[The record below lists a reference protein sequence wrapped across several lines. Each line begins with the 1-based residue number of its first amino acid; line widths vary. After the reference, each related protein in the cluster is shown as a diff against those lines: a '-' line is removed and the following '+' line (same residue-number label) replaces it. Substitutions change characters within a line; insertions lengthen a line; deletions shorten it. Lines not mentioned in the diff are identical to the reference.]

1 MILVSQWWSQ
11 IRERM
16 EVCDVQTEV
25 MRRWMSHLVMD
36 TVGEAGAFSCAG
48 SGICY
53 STLKPGSWRVGI
65 LPNLVSKIDVGIVTH
80 CEFALIACVK

>member
-25 MRRWMSHLVMD
+25 MQRWMSHLVMD
-36 TVGEAGAFSCAG
+36 TVGGASVFSCAG
-48 SGICY
+48 SFIFY
-53 STLKPGSWRVGI
+53 SILKPGTWRVGI
-65 LPNLVSKIDVGIVTH
+65 LPNLVSKIDVGIVTK
-80 CEFALIACVK
+80 L